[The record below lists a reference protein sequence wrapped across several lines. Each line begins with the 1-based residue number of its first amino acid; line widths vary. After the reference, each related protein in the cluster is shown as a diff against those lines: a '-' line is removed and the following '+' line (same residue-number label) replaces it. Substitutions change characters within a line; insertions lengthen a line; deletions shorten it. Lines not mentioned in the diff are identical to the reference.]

1 MTPTKRNRWATM
13 LAAGALTFTLA
24 ACGGDDD
31 APATSDTPASP
42 PASAPAGGQ
51 EEATAEPT
59 EDDAAETTE
68 TTGEDEGGEAAPA
81 AGEEIAPADFV
92 AMLQEPGTE
101 MLSTYEMN
109 MTMKAGSEDMVMT
122 GLVDLSGDSPK
133 MDMQMQIPGAGDMQM
148 VMADG
153 RLFMAMPG
161 VTEEGKFME
170 VPEEQLGD
178 AATALDDVD
187 ITAQYADWEK
197 TAKSVVLV
205 GEEDVDGETMRRY
218 EVTMDGAAMAEQL
231 ADAAGET
238 AADAAAATAGLD
250 EDMVYDIWLDEDNLM
265 RRMVM
270 EVAGIVTEMT
280 IDKWGEPVT
289 IDVPADSDLMDVPTG
304 G

>member
-24 ACGGDDD
+24 ACGGDDE
-31 APATSDTPASP
+31 APATSDTPASA

-59 EDDAAETTE
+59 EDDAAE

>member
-24 ACGGDDD
+24 ACGGDDE
-31 APATSDTPASP
+31 APATSDTPASA

-51 EEATAEPT
+51 EGATAEPT
-59 EDDAAETTE
+59 EDDAAETAE

>member
-24 ACGGDDD
+24 ACGGDDE
-31 APATSDTPASP
+31 APATSDTPASA

-51 EEATAEPT
+51 EGATAEPT
-59 EDDAAETTE
+59 EDDAAETAE

-197 TAKSVVLV
+197 TARSVVLV

-218 EVTMDGAAMAEQL
+218 EVTMDGSAMAEQL